1 MVPQEGRGAKKPHAR
16 APQGPDCL
24 LFCLIFHGTLHQ
36 QDNKLHPTSHLSIYT
51 LSQPMAQCSGDEAS
65 VEVGHDFGT
74 SDAFS
79 RKEFTAFVG
88 PGLLMSIA
96 YIDPGNFEVLE
107 YVFIYL

>member
-1 MVPQEGRGAKKPHAR
+1 
-16 APQGPDCL
+16 
-24 LFCLIFHGTLHQ
+24 
-36 QDNKLHPTSHLSIYT
+36 
-51 LSQPMAQCSGDEAS
+51 MAQCSGDEAS
-65 VEVGHDFGT
+65 VEVGPDFGT

-107 YVFIYL
+107 YVYLYIFALLC